1 MSKQQSSSV
10 DHRSERGS
18 ALLGVM
24 LLLMLMSALAAALA
38 VSGET
43 ETLISRNQTSG
54 ARAQAAAEAGLS
66 HALELATTF
75 IFEWKNNGFGS
86 ADAAIDSLL
95 AGVDGDGAS
104 TADNGGLNARTG
116 IAAGEDIPIGTLLSL
131 NGEPNIT
138 YSAFVL
144 DDDATAPAGRP
155 ENADAADDLN
165 KFLIIRA
172 TGTGPDNTSVTV
184 EAMITSFPFPAVATN
199 DDLDLYGSYQVLG
212 SSGGVHTNSDLTG
225 SGTSGTIDQMATAV
239 GTYTYPDPDIDG
251 YGGAAELPIPPV
263 NASDYLPQAD
273 YILKSDGTMLNVG
286 TGTIQASP
294 ANFWTFDAGTQTWS
308 LAGNNQVAGTY
319 YSETDVTVSGNHS
332 DPLDPWGTNSVAMTI
347 IAEGSISVQ
356 GTSNFRP
363 DTHGVLFVTD
373 EDLVVL
379 GNPGASFVAGVMLAH
394 EQIEIG
400 GNSSINAMILAEDA
414 ANVSSLITGNSVHGS
429 VVITYN
435 GDLSNDFFTV
445 SGWRDVR

>member
-1 MSKQQSSSV
+1 MTETETRPPIIA
-10 DHRSERGS
+10 HRNERGS

-43 ETLISRNQTSG
+43 ETLISRNQQSG

-95 AGVDGDGAS
+95 AGVDGDPAD
-104 TADNGGLNARTG
+104 TADNGGLDERTG
-116 IAAGEDIPIGTLLSL
+116 IASGEDIPIGGPNVGILGGL
-131 NGEPNIT
+131 NVSYT
-138 YSAFVL
+138 AFVM
-144 DDDATAPAGRP
+144 DDDATAPAADP
-155 ENADAADDLN
+155 ENADLADDEN
-165 KFLIIRA
+165 KVLLVRA
-172 TGTGPDNTSVTV
+172 TGFGPDNTTVTI
-184 EAMITSFPFPAVATN
+184 EAMISSFPFPAIATN
-199 DDLDLYGSYQVLG
+199 DDLDIYGSYQVLG
-212 SSGGVHTNSDLTG
+212 SSGGVHTNQDLTG
-225 SGTSGTIDQMATAV
+225 SGASGTVAQTVTAV

-251 YGGAAELPIPPV
+251 YGGAAQIGIPPV

-273 YILKSDGTMLNVG
+273 YVLKSNGTMLIVA
-286 TGTIQASP
+286 TGVIDPSP
-294 ANFWTFDAGTQTWS
+294 SNFWVFDPVAVKWS
-308 LAGNNQVAGTY
+308 LGGGSEVAGTY
-319 YSETDVTVSGNHS
+319 YAETDIAVSGNHG
-332 DPLDPWGTNSVAMTI
+332 PVAMTL
-347 IAEGSISVQ
+347 IAEGSIEIQ
-356 GTSNFRP
+356 GTSQMTP
-363 DTHGVLFVTD
+363 DTPGVLFVTD

-379 GNPGASFVAGVMLAH
+379 GNPGATFSAGVMLAH

-400 GNSSINAMILAEDA
+400 GNSSINAMIQAEDA

-429 VVITYN
+429 VIITYN
-435 GDLSNDFFTV
+435 GELNNDFFTV